1 MTKLS
6 IDALIFDC
14 DGVLVDSEAI
24 IHRVERKHLAEI
36 GLHYPPEDF
45 ALKFAGLAT
54 TEFMREM
61 ADEYR
66 RKFGTTLPDG
76 FEERVNRA
84 KHEALDNEL
93 VVVPDALNVVKA
105 WKKPKAVASSSR
117 LKPLIRKLDQMG
129 LLEHF
134 DGHVYSAES
143 VHRGKPDPA
152 IFLFAADELQATP
165 DQCAVVEDSVL
176 GVRAAKSAG
185 MTAIGFT
192 GGEHCGPQHE
202 EALTD
207 EGADLVVANFAELKR
222 SLGI

>member
-1 MTKLS
+1 MTTLS

-24 IHRVERKHLAEI
+24 IHRVEREHLAKI
-36 GLHYPPEDF
+36 GLDYPPQEF
-45 ALKFAGLAT
+45 TLKFAGLAT

-84 KHEALDNEL
+84 KHAALDNEL
-93 VVVPDALNVVKA
+93 VVVPDALDMVKA

-152 IFLFAADELQATP
+152 IFLFAADKLQAAP
-165 DQCAVVEDSVL
+165 DQCAVIEDSVL
-176 GVRAAKSAG
+176 GVRAAKAAG
-185 MTAIGFT
+185 MLAIGFT
-192 GGEHCGPQHE
+192 GGEHCGPGHE
-202 EALTD
+202 KNLTEA
-207 EGADLVVANFAELKR
+207 GADFVVANFAELMG
-222 SLGI
+222 SLEI